1 MKAPNRVLFYF
12 AEAYTL
18 KNTQTPEESWARM
31 NKEEILGYKDIYCG
45 MLQKAI
51 EESVKLG
58 FTRPTLISS
67 ETHIDDSVLKKTS
80 QLMNAFSGFLDKVI
94 PGYWGNSCQT
104 LSTNIFAHL
113 NNKGIAANI
122 VLGNVIINGT
132 DEFDTTLEILQ
143 KEFKAIEPLQGAQQV
158 HAWIS
163 LGGDTIVDVAL
174 PPRLV
179 RHYRAPERFNDVM
192 FIGRAAE
199 MVARYNIKYQPI
211 LVGTEFFAK
220 TNPPDPMDLLNAM
233 QALKA

>member
-1 MKAPNRVLFYF
+1 
-12 AEAYTL
+12 
-18 KNTQTPEESWARM
+18 M
-31 NKEEILGYKDIYCG
+31 NKEEVFGYTEIYRG
-45 MLQKAI
+45 MLTNAVA
-51 EESVKLG
+51 ESGKLG
-58 FTRPTLISS
+58 FTRPLIISP
-67 ETHIDDSVLKKTS
+67 EAEIDDGVLRRTS
-80 QLMNAFSGFLDKVI
+80 QLLGEFSAFLDRVV

-113 NNKGIAANI
+113 NSQGIAANI

-132 DEFDTTLEILQ
+132 DEFETTLESLQ
-143 KEFKAIEPLQGAQQV
+143 QEVHATEHLQGEQQV

-163 LGGDTIVDVAL
+163 LGGDAIVDAAL
-174 PPRLV
+174 PPRLA
-179 RHYRAPERFNDVM
+179 RHYSAPEHFNDMM

-233 QALKA
+233 RSMRA